1 MAANDIPY
9 VQDDAKGPPAI
20 VLNDLI
26 YRPSKGEERFHLGT
40 TAMPF
45 TIREAA
51 WVALLAPIIITAGL
65 ILTILT
71 HAVFIVM
78 ASIVVDALLGIGIA
92 HLRPLRGE
100 SGTTWL
106 ALQIKRHRN
115 AVEFWGRQRQVWIGT
130 AIMRQPPPPRVC
142 LRMSTQRVLPQ
153 TVDLYGVWH
162 QLEYKGL
169 DDLMADATQR
179 DGRGVHAV

>member
-1 MAANDIPY
+1 VATSDIPY

-45 TIREAA
+45 TVREIA
-51 WVALLAPIIITAGL
+51 WIALLAPFVIAVGL
-65 ILTILT
+65 IFTLVV
-71 HAVFIVM
+71 HSVFIVM
-78 ASIVVDALLGIGIA
+78 ASIVVDVLLGMGIA
-92 HLRPLRGE
+92 HLRPLKNE
-100 SGTTWL
+100 SGPTWL

-115 AVEFWGRQRQVWIGT
+115 AVEFWGQRRQVWIGT
-130 AIMRQPPPPRVC
+130 AIMRQPPPTQVC

-153 TVDLYGVWH
+153 TVDWYGGWH
-162 QLEYKGL
+162 SLVYRDPE
-169 DDLMADATQR
+169 DLMASVGQRAAASTDAM
-179 DGRGVHAV
+179 

>member
-20 VLNDLI
+20 VLNELI

-78 ASIVVDALLGIGIA
+78 ASIVVDVLLGIGIA

-100 SGTTWL
+100 SGPTWL
-106 ALQIKRHRN
+106 ALQAH
-115 AVEFWGRQRQVWIGT
+115 
-130 AIMRQPPPPRVC
+130 PPR
-142 LRMSTQRVLPQ
+142 
-153 TVDLYGVWH
+153 LYQAH
-162 QLEYKGL
+162 
-169 DDLMADATQR
+169 R
-179 DGRGVHAV
+179 